1 MHAAPGIA
9 GQDEVRPRTAV
20 LSDWHRSEPHCSAM
34 QEAAHGEQ
42 CLHRALCSAAIRIIL
57 TLHVGSHC
65 QHLACDLASSIA
77 LHTPQAPSLSSHEA
91 L

>member
-1 MHAAPGIA
+1 M
-9 GQDEVRPRTAV
+9 RPRTPV
-20 LSDWHRSEPHCSAM
+20 LSDCHCVLQYSAM

-57 TLHVGSHC
+57 ALHVGSHC
-65 QHLACDLASSIA
+65 RHLACDLASSIA
-77 LHTPQAPSLSSHEA
+77 LHTPQAPWLSSHEA